1 MDSGTVAWIQAT
13 VVGVVLGG
21 FALPALG
28 GITDDLVVNTSS
40 QSGPLTPGQSITT
53 FGTTHF
59 GGMNNTGGFDEASTA
74 WFPGSF
80 GMFVRGSANTTG
92 AAQGGSGY
100 AYGLTQESI
109 LIPSQQGIAHGEM
122 GVLQL
127 NYHLAGVVTI
137 DVGDVF
143 SGEFLISF
151 GVADYYW
158 SFQKKEIGTDANF
171 VTLPGVEAH
180 WRDNHVTEIV
190 DRDVSVSIPFHYGM
204 PFYFMSSFILSATA
218 GSPTPPSVG
227 FAEAN
232 FSEGGTFTGG
242 IVFDGGGNALSDP
255 IVESDTGFDYVTVP
269 EPDIAWLSA
278 ASMIA
283 LLVTR
288 CRRARSPAASPL
300 S

>member
-1 MDSGTVAWIQAT
+1 MDCGTVARIRAT

-40 QSGPLTPGQSITT
+40 QSGPTTPGQAITT
-53 FGTTHF
+53 FGTTRF
-59 GGMNNTGGFDEASTA
+59 GGLNNLGGFNEAATA

-80 GMFVRGSANTTG
+80 GMFARGSMNSTG
-92 AAQGGSGY
+92 ASQGGAGY
-100 AYGLTQESI
+100 AYGYTQESI
-109 LIPSQQGIAHGEM
+109 LIPSQQGIADGEM

-127 NYHLAGVVTI
+127 NHHLAGVVTI

-143 SGEFLISF
+143 SGEFLISH

-158 SFQKKEIGTDANF
+158 SFLKKEIGTDANL

-190 DRDVSVSIPFHYGM
+190 DRNVSVSIPFHFGM
-204 PFYFMSSFILSATA
+204 PFYFVSSFILSASA
-218 GSPTPPSVG
+218 ASPTPPSVG
-227 FAEAN
+227 FAEAD

-242 IVFDGGGNALSDP
+242 IVFYGGNALSDP

-269 EPDIAWLSA
+269 EPDVAGLSA
-278 ASMIA
+278 ASLIA

-288 CRRARSPAASPL
+288 CRRARSRQRHR
-300 S
+300 

>member
-1 MDSGTVAWIQAT
+1 
-13 VVGVVLGG
+13 
-21 FALPALG
+21 
-28 GITDDLVVNTSS
+28 
-40 QSGPLTPGQSITT
+40 
-53 FGTTHF
+53 
-59 GGMNNTGGFDEASTA
+59 
-74 WFPGSF
+74 
-80 GMFVRGSANTTG
+80 
-92 AAQGGSGY
+92 
-100 AYGLTQESI
+100 
-109 LIPSQQGIAHGEM
+109 
-122 GVLQL
+122 
-127 NYHLAGVVTI
+127 
-137 DVGDVF
+137 
-143 SGEFLISF
+143 
-151 GVADYYW
+151 
-158 SFQKKEIGTDANF
+158 
-171 VTLPGVEAH
+171 
-180 WRDNHVTEIV
+180 
-190 DRDVSVSIPFHYGM
+190 M